1 MLVKSVTVNR
11 VGHNIDKIVTNYG
24 KYKDT
29 QFVVEQFYKR
39 GKQVE
44 RHMQVIKPNS
54 IRNNVKI
61 RRPDGKFE
69 SWG

>member
-1 MLVKSVTVNR
+1 MLVNSVTVNR
-11 VGHNIDKIVTNYG
+11 VGHNIEKIVTNYG
-24 KYKDT
+24 KFKDT

-54 IRNNVKI
+54 VRNNVKI
-61 RRPDGKFE
+61 LNKDGKFQ